1 MKSIH
6 GRHCINLLKDVLN
19 IPMSTAYKYWLVK
32 VELSKLITNI
42 PFTTLHYI
50 IPAQRLQ
57 DDCIE
62 ILVKNL
68 EDDDTKVRL
77 EAAEAVVKSDFY
89 WPQDCNLGKCTVTS
103 AAVKMASDLLLPI
116 IGQRNFDEEQKS
128 TTRCFK

>member
-77 EAAEAVVKSDFY
+77 EAAEAIVKSDFY

-116 IGQRNFDEEQKS
+116 IGQMNFDEDQKS
-128 TTRCFK
+128 TTRCFR

>member
-116 IGQRNFDEEQKS
+116 IGQMNFDEDQKS
-128 TTRCFK
+128 TTRCFR